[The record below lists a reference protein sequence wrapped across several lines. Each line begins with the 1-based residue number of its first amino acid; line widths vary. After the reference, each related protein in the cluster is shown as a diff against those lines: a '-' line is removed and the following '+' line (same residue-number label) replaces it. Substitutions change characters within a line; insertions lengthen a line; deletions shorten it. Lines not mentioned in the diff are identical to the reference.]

1 MLMSTK
7 LEAAIQAAGKA
18 GDLLRDR
25 FKTNLVIKEKSPSNL
40 VTDLDTQ
47 SEEIILSTLRSS
59 FPDFPALTEESGRTA
74 GNYQGER
81 WIIDPLDGTNNYIHG
96 YPFFSVSIALESNG
110 QIVLGVVHDPIAGK
124 FYTAEADQG
133 AYMNGEKIHV
143 SNTMELNQALVGS
156 GFPYY
161 AWESEDNNSRQ
172 WARMIRRVVSLRCD
186 GSAALDLCMV
196 ATGVLD
202 GFWELDLE
210 AWDLAA
216 GSLIVQEAG
225 GKVTLANGHPFTP
238 YQRSVL
244 ASNVKLHNNILEII
258 NC

>member
-1 MLMSTK
+1 MLTK

-25 FKTNLVIKEKSPSNL
+25 FKTDLVVREKSPANL

-47 SEEIILSTLRSS
+47 SEEIILSALRAS
-59 FPDFPALTEESGRTA
+59 FPDISALTEESEKTI
-74 GNYQGER
+74 GNYNGER
-81 WIIDPLDGTNNYIHG
+81 WIIDPLDGTTNYIHG

-110 QIVLGVVHDPIAGK
+110 KIVLGVVHDPIAGK
-124 FYTAEADQG
+124 FYSAEVGQG
-133 AYMNGEKIHV
+133 AYLNGEKIHV
-143 SNTMELNQALVGS
+143 SNTTEMKQALVGS

-161 AWESEDNNSRQ
+161 AWESEDNNSQQ
-172 WARMIRRVVSLRCD
+172 WAKMIRKVVSLRCD

-196 ATGVLD
+196 AAGVLD

-225 GKVTLANGHPFTP
+225 GKVTLADGNPFTP

-244 ASNVKLHNNILEII
+244 ASNRKLHDSLLHEII
-258 NC
+258 NS